1 MAIYDQ
7 LAHVFP
13 RAYIMPEADAAE
25 VAAFLVS
32 TAGMDRRQGEF
43 IANGTS
49 FAVTARQ
56 GAGMRC
62 VWLSATSYDRME
74 FEPGFAR
81 KLYEADVVHMNVP
94 LMDRPKPSWERV
106 T

>member
-1 MAIYDQ
+1 MGLYDQ
-7 LAHVFP
+7 LVRVFP
-13 RAYIMPEADAAE
+13 RVYIMPEADAAE

-32 TAGMDRRQGEF
+32 AAGMHPGL
-43 IANGTS
+43 ANGTS

-56 GAGMRC
+56 GDGMRC
-62 VWLSATSYDRME
+62 VWLSAASYDRME

-81 KLYEADVVHMNVP
+81 QLYEADVVHLDVP
-94 LMDRPKPSWERV
+94 LMDRPRPSWERV